1 MSLDPERSGQ
11 GNSQHSG
18 QRSGQAG
25 VPVGDLLISLGVLGL
40 GGYFVYGAL
49 QINVAQTYARVG
61 PRFFP
66 FLVAFGLLA
75 CGALLLLQ
83 ALRGQSAPPEAGE
96 DVDVSA
102 PVDYRAVGTISAAL
116 VLYVLLLESTG
127 FILASAVLFWGVALA
142 FGSRAWVRD
151 PLVGLAL
158 AFVVYE
164 AFTRLLG
171 LRLPAGLLAPLGL

>member
-1 MSLDPERSGQ
+1 VSLEDPKRSGV
-11 GNSQHSG
+11 
-18 QRSGQAG
+18 AF
-25 VPVGDLLISLGVLGL
+25 GDLLISLGVMGL

-66 FLVAFGLLA
+66 FLVAFGLLL
-75 CGALLLLQ
+75 CGALLLMQ
-83 ALRGQSAPPEAGE
+83 ALRGQTAEPEEAEDADADAPI
-96 DVDVSA
+96 
-102 PVDYRAVGTISAAL
+102 DYRAVGTIAAAL
-116 VLYVLLLESTG
+116 VLYVLVLKIAG

-142 FGSRAWVRD
+142 FGSRAWLRD

-158 AFVVYE
+158 ALVVFE

-171 LRLPAGLLAPLGL
+171 LRLPAGWLALLGL

>member
-1 MSLDPERSGQ
+1 MSLEDPKRSGV
-11 GNSQHSG
+11 
-18 QRSGQAG
+18 AF
-25 VPVGDLLISLGVLGL
+25 GDLLISLGVMGL

-66 FLVAFGLLA
+66 FLVAFGLLL
-75 CGALLLLQ
+75 CGALLLMQ
-83 ALRGQSAPPEAGE
+83 ALRGQTAEPEEAEDADADAPI
-96 DVDVSA
+96 
-102 PVDYRAVGTISAAL
+102 DYRAVGTIAAAL
-116 VLYVLLLESTG
+116 VLYVLVLKIAG

-142 FGSRAWVRD
+142 FGSRAWLRD

-158 AFVVYE
+158 ALVVFE

-171 LRLPAGLLAPLGL
+171 LRLPAGWLALLGL